1 MANKRQRKKI
11 VKKKQESFLS
21 SVGYSKKQMKTI
33 STTDRAKV
41 VKKET
46 YKKKKRDKYH
56 QARSMGFGSKE
67 ANKMSSWS
75 DSRFI
80 KYIEEFNSYYM
91 IVMYKD
97 VTEETDSE
105 ALHMIKNHTK
115 RRSTS
120 NLLRSIK
127 GWLSV
132 DKNQGYIGGYEIQ
145 VGKKDEIDFHLYAYK
160 QRKYLQAYRGQG
172 LQLKP
177 LLNLLENMMVLL
189 YMVEAKDQFVED
201 LCTNLRKLPYE
212 QAHINANYIEE
223 EFITD
228 RSDLHF

>member
-21 SVGYSKKQMKTI
+21 SVGYSKKQMKSI

-41 VKKET
+41 VKKEA
-46 YKKKKRDKYH
+46 YKKKKRDKYK

-105 ALHMIKNHTK
+105 ALHMIKNQTK
-115 RRSTS
+115 RRGTS
-120 NLLRSIK
+120 NLIRSIK
-127 GWLSV
+127 GWLDV
-132 DKNQGYIGGYEIQ
+132 DTNQGFIGGYEIQ
-145 VGKKDEIDFHLYAYK
+145 VGKKDVIDFHLHAYK
-160 QRKYLQAYRGQG
+160 QRKFLQAYRGQG

-177 LLNLLENMMVLL
+177 LLNLIENMMVLL
-189 YMVEAKDQFVED
+189 YTVED
-201 LCTNLRKLPYE
+201 KDSFVDDICTNLRMLPYE
-212 QAHINANYIEE
+212 KAHENADYIEE
-223 EFITD
+223 EFTID
-228 RSDLHF
+228 RSNLHF